1 MPVFDLIPVLFSF
14 PVEREVSFLKIDGK
28 AHYLAFEKSMRKAGR
43 RKELDL
49 LAARFESLALGEPLP
64 PNAIN
69 PIKGRPSD
77 DDWEEFELR
86 NKSIRVYLFVK
97 PPNGNIIVM
106 GEYKKGAKD
115 QRKTIAEF
123 QQIKQ
128 AFKTQYL
135 NSKLEEE

>member
-1 MPVFDLIPVLFSF
+1 MPVFDLVPVLFSF
-14 PVEREVSFLKIDGK
+14 PVEREVSFLTVDGK
-28 AHYLAFEKSMRKAGR
+28 ALYPAFEKTMRKAGK

-49 LAARFESLALGEPLP
+49 LAARFESLALGESLP
-64 PNAIN
+64 PNAIK
-69 PIKGRPSD
+69 PIKGRPAG

-86 NKSIRVYLFVK
+86 NKSLRVYLFVK

-123 QQIKQ
+123 QELKQ
-128 AFKTQYL
+128 AFKAQYL
-135 NSKLEEE
+135 KLKNEEE